1 MILKTAADI
10 GALIREQRIRLDLDQ
25 AELAKK
31 AGVSRKWIVDMEKG
45 KPGVALELALHTLR
59 VMGIALTT
67 TDAASKPAKSA
78 GVARN
83 SIDLDDVLN
92 SLRRRS

>member
-1 MILKTAADI
+1 
-10 GALIREQRIRLDLDQ
+10 LIREQRTRLDLDQ
-25 AELAKK
+25 AELAKR

-59 VMGIALTT
+59 VLGIALTT
-67 TDAASKPAKSA
+67 TGEPSKPAKSA

-83 SIDLDDVLN
+83 AVDLDEVLN
-92 SLRRRS
+92 SLRRPS

>member
-10 GALIREQRIRLDLDQ
+10 GALIREQRTRLELDQ

-31 AGVSRKWIVDMEKG
+31 AGVSRKWVVDMEKG

-59 VMGIALTT
+59 VLGISLTT
-67 TDAASKPAKSA
+67 TDAGSKPAKTT
-78 GVARN
+78 GVARDAV
-83 SIDLDDVLN
+83 DLDGVLN